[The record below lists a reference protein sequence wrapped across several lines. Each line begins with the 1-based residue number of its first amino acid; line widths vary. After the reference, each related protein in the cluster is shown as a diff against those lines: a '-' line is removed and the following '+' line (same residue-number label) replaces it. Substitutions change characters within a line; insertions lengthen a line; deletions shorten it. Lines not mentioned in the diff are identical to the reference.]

1 MNGTF
6 KKNYSITYV
15 FHHYIFLKNQNS
27 RRRQLQ
33 AKLTF
38 CGHEMFRN

>member
-1 MNGTF
+1 MNGTLKKIYSIIYVFHPYIF
-6 KKNYSITYV
+6 KKN
-15 FHHYIFLKNQNS
+15 HNS
-27 RRRQLQ
+27 RSRQMQ

>member
-1 MNGTF
+1 MNGTL
-6 KKNYSITYV
+6 KKLFNYLCIPSLHIKK
-15 FHHYIFLKNQNS
+15 KNQNS

>member
-1 MNGTF
+1 MNGTLKKIVQLLMYSIITYL
-6 KKNYSITYV
+6 KKNQ
-15 FHHYIFLKNQNS
+15 HS

>member
-1 MNGTF
+1 MNGTLIKF
-6 KKNYSITYV
+6 IKLLMYSTLHI
-15 FHHYIFLKNQNS
+15 LKNQNS
-27 RRRQLQ
+27 RRRQMQ

>member
-1 MNGTF
+1 MNGTL
-6 KKNYSITYV
+6 KKLFNYLCIPSL
-15 FHHYIFLKNQNS
+15 HKKNQNS
-27 RRRQLQ
+27 RRRQMQ

>member
-1 MNGTF
+1 MNGTL
-6 KKNYSITYV
+6 KKLFNYV
-15 FHHYIFLKNQNS
+15 FHHYIFKKKKKQNS